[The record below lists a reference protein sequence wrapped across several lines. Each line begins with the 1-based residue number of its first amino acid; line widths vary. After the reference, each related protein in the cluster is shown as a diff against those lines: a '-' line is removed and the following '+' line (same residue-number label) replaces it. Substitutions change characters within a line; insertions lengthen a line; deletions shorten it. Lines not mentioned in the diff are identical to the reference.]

1 MVSCKKNNYRRQ
13 YRFVWNSSFRKTKLL
28 LQIDYSLQ
36 TFITIAWINF
46 VNIFKKAF
54 LAQWLLGQ
62 WRWKWVPVSVS
73 RRQLIRNKF
82 PKFRITKKAQSKST
96 SSKKLYSFSIMNI
109 KNSFNY
115 FTNQAC
121 FTLWSYFTKQAG
133 FQVPF
138 LKKETRPLWLNAR
151 SSIIQETRVNWFLFF
166 SMWIF
171 FHEHSRITGL
181 QGKG

>member
-73 RRQLIRNKF
+73 RRQLNRYYAINSLNSGSPKRLNLSLPLVRNFTLSVLWILKTLL
-82 PKFRITKKAQSKST
+82 IISQTKHVLHYEVILRSRQVSKSR
-96 SSKKLYSFSIMNI
+96 F
-109 KNSFNY
+109 
-115 FTNQAC
+115 
-121 FTLWSYFTKQAG
+121 
-133 FQVPF
+133 
-138 LKKETRPLWLNAR
+138 
-151 SSIIQETRVNWFLFF
+151 
-166 SMWIF
+166 
-171 FHEHSRITGL
+171 
-181 QGKG
+181 